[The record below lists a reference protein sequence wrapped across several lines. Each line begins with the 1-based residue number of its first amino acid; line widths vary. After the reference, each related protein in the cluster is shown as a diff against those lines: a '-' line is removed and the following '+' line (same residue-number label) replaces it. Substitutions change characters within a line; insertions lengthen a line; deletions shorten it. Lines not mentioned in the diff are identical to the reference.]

1 MVESGSIKLPR
12 IVEFVAEARLH
23 FIVVVRKRRSA
34 SPDLVQPD
42 RAQSLFAA
50 TNDDNVVVVT
60 LNWPGWATQGPYYYV
75 SSRLGYPSASL

>member
-50 TNDDNVVVVT
+50 TNDDNVVVVVVIVVEPFRH
-60 LNWPGWATQGPYYYV
+60 LVDVGI
-75 SSRLGYPSASL
+75 RI

>member
-1 MVESGSIKLPR
+1 MKMVESGSIKLPR
-12 IVEFVAEARLH
+12 IVVFVAEARLH

-50 TNDDNVVVVT
+50 TNDDNVVGVVVIVVEPFRH
-60 LNWPGWATQGPYYYV
+60 LVDVGI
-75 SSRLGYPSASL
+75 RI